1 MSRHTLKLNGANRH
15 LAIEGVKR
23 APNGWLLEL
32 REPTRSTEQNAALWS
47 LLTQVHRQRPTHNGV
62 KMTPELWKAV
72 FMQAWGA
79 EVVFLPT
86 LEGDGMFP
94 AGHRSSHLT
103 VGEMSTLLE
112 FILAWTAKEGLTITH
127 FGGEPPVSPTTLT
140 RQAEVAA

>member
-1 MSRHTLKLNGANRH
+1 MAERHTLKLTRTNRH
-15 LAIEGVKR
+15 LALQGVR
-23 APNGWLLEL
+23 AAKDGWLLEI

-47 LLTQVHRQRPTHNGV
+47 LLSQVQKQRPNHNGV
-62 KMTPELWKAV
+62 KMTQELWKAV

-103 VGEMSTLLE
+103 VGEMRDLIE
-112 FILAWTAKEGLTITH
+112 FILAWCARAGLQIQH
-127 FGGEPPVSPTTLT
+127 FDE
-140 RQAEVAA
+140 REAA

>member
-1 MSRHTLKLNGANRH
+1 MAERHTLKLSRNNRH
-15 LAIEGVKR
+15 LALHGVKV
-23 APNGWLLEL
+23 AKDGWLLEI

-47 LLTQVHRQRPTHNGV
+47 LLSQVQKQRPNHNGV
-62 KMTPELWKAV
+62 KMTQELWKAV

-103 VGEMSTLLE
+103 VGEMRDLIT
-112 FILAWTAKEGLTITH
+112 FIIAWCDRSGLIIQHFDEKE
-127 FGGEPPVSPTTLT
+127 
-140 RQAEVAA
+140 AA